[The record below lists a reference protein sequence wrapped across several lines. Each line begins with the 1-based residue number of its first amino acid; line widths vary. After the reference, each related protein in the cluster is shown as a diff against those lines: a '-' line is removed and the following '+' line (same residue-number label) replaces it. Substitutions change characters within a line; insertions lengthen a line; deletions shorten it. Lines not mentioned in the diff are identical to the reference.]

1 MHLIGFHDVMLYFF
15 YTLAVF
21 NHLTITIMKAHLN
34 ATWNRGDDEVKLFRK
49 MSDILKSAYN
59 VTFVEEVHR
68 KYVDFLSSTISGN
81 VRREIADLWIISYSP
96 IQGRAK
102 MTFLQAKYHRGQL
115 ARPGVFKAE
124 FFQYE
129 LLSERPLLTS
139 GGTPNFPLDILKS
152 SCCDSVGSYGVF
164 YQDNNNQIDL
174 AYSSAR
180 LLSNTSS
187 VPTAYTRS
195 TIELQFSATAAAYQ
209 NCSCNSCQELNYT
222 YSIDDF
228 TTSVLNLE
236 IGADLE
242 YFSHIMR
249 YINSVL
255 ASLAPSPA
263 VTGFISFIADN
274 DRGIPGRDGTDGGEG
289 GADNDGYKGDGLP
302 CSLLIINVDIDEDKR

>member
-1 MHLIGFHDVMLYFF
+1 
-15 YTLAVF
+15 
-21 NHLTITIMKAHLN
+21 MKAQLN
-34 ATWNRGDDEVKLFRK
+34 AVWKRGDDEVKLFQR
-49 MSDILKSAYN
+49 MSDILKSAYK

-68 KYVDFLSSTISGN
+68 KYVDFLSTTIRGN
-81 VRREIADLWIISYSP
+81 ARREIADLWIIAYSP

-164 YQDNNNQIDL
+164 YLDNNNHIDL
-174 AYSSAR
+174 AYSSAK

-187 VPTAYTRS
+187 APTAYTRS
-195 TIELQFSATAAAYQ
+195 TIELQFSANAIAFQ
-209 NCSCNSCQELNYT
+209 NCTCNSCQELNYT

-228 TTSVLNLE
+228 TKSILNLE
-236 IGADLE
+236 IGADLQ
-242 YFSHIMR
+242 YFSAILR

-255 ASLAPSPA
+255 ATLVPSPA
-263 VTGFISFIADN
+263 VAGLSSFIADN
-274 DRGIPGRDGTDGGEG
+274 DRGTPGRGGGEG
-289 GADNDGYKGDGLP
+289 GEGGGDLDGYKGDGLP
-302 CSLLIINVDIDEDKR
+302 CSLLIINVDGDKEKR